1 MGLKIKEMGTEKIK
15 QEEITYSMFKD
26 AYKQGL
32 ISKNRLNYI
41 RGKFKNLERLEG
53 IRDKEGRE
61 SLSRPIN
68 GMRYRLLK
76 NYEDIYKVEHK
87 EPPLKDK
94 KILTAKESVQ
104 YSVENGFKLSTT
116 TLYKL
121 ANEGVIEKHISEL
134 GVIGFKP
141 DDVIRICNGRADK
154 HNKPLLSLKKYSDDD
169 LIRELENRKRFK
181 D

>member
-1 MGLKIKEMGTEKIK
+1 ME
-15 QEEITYSMFKD
+15 EEITYSMFKD

-61 SLSRPIN
+61 SLGGTIN
-68 GMRYRLLK
+68 GRRYRLLK

-87 EPPLKDK
+87 ELPLEDK
-94 KILTAKESVQ
+94 KTLTAKESVQ
-104 YSVENGFKLSTT
+104 FAIKNGFKLNVTA
-116 TLYKL
+116 LYKL
-121 ANEGVIEKHISEL
+121 ANEGVIEKYISES
-134 GVIGFKP
+134 GVIGFKH
-141 DDVIRICNGRADK
+141 DDVIRICKGRSDK

-181 D
+181 E